1 MDIILIN
8 MDKFWIEISIFELE
22 ENYGVFVFIDQE
34 LDFYYY
40 YFLSEKDVESEVLKF
55 F

>member
-34 LDFYYY
+34 LDF
-40 YFLSEKDVESEVLKF
+40 FFIIIFFQKKMWKVKF
-55 F
+55 